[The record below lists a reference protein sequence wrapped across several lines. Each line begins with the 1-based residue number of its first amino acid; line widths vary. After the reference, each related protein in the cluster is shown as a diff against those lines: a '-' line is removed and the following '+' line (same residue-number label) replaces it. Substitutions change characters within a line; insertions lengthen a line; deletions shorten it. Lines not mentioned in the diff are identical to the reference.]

1 MTVEAYQPKCN
12 YINTAFI
19 SANVS
24 VDLTNAK
31 VLEIYGNAG
40 QLLADPENVVK
51 QENYTVFETYK
62 SIDLNDFFV
71 VQNPLKPIRPMS
83 QYKLSDLHV
92 ICDKL
97 GISYDSLKKNEIYSA
112 IVKNIME

>member
-24 VDLTNAK
+24 IDLTNAK

-51 QENYTVFETYK
+51 QENYTVFET
-62 SIDLNDFFV
+62 
-71 VQNPLKPIRPMS
+71 S
-83 QYKLSDLHV
+83 QEARNSGKYYQTLSKRKRSQQGSRFHSGSR
-92 ICDKL
+92 
-97 GISYDSLKKNEIYSA
+97 GILSA
-112 IVKNIME
+112 IWSTFCVGTTRRISNV